1 MCLGCL
7 IKWLYQVGKVEITVF
22 DPPQPQ
28 QEDEWNDHGAYHKD
42 MITDIVNVSSLNK
55 YVTCSRDGTLR
66 VWASKTLN
74 HVQTIKISD
83 KTRAGACPWV
93 TNATEVCGLPSGTYP
108 FGVLAVVAADKQMRM
123 YDMKNFAL
131 LSTVALGEDVSPL
144 CCTGFVRK
152 DEVRRAK
159 NATTDHMI
167 AIGDSEG
174 KIVIY
179 EQVCGRGASM
189 PCVCARVGVLGRQ
202 CRVCVRVRVVGRGA
216 SSPSARRPTNTS
228 FR

>member
-1 MCLGCL
+1 MR
-7 IKWLYQVGKVEITVF
+7 WLYQVGKVEISVF

-93 TNATEVCGLPSGTYP
+93 TNATEARGLQSGTYP

-152 DEVRRAK
+152 DVVRRAK

-174 KIVIY
+174 KIVLY
-179 EQVCGRGASM
+179 EQVWGRGSSA
-189 PCVCARVGVLGRQ
+189 PCVCVCMCVSCGVIAICKTTHLVPLIGGARELC
-202 CRVCVRVRVVGRGA
+202 CRFLHI
-216 SSPSARRPTNTS
+216 SPVTR
-228 FR
+228 